1 MRWPSWASSIR
12 TRRTPEL
19 EAGLVVSVEV
29 RVTIGKIPGALLD
42 FNGETRREPTC
53 LALAHSTVTTLVRP
67 DEALQWSRQVAQGNR
82 NGSSRRL
89 PVAGMA
95 SGVAVTQRA
104 PLNGLRREWS
114 RRPSTKRSRGRV
126 IAPTVFAGPMLPLA
140 CGVRGTATQTR

>member
-1 MRWPSWASSIR
+1 MGLVDPHQA
-12 TRRTPEL
+12 TPEP

-42 FNGETRREPTC
+42 FNGETRRKPTC

-89 PVAGMA
+89 PV
-95 SGVAVTQRA
+95 
-104 PLNGLRREWS
+104 S
-114 RRPSTKRSRGRV
+114 RYGDGGRGY
-126 IAPTVFAGPMLPLA
+126 AT
-140 CGVRGTATQTR
+140 GTP

>member
-1 MRWPSWASSIR
+1 MRWPSWASSMR
-12 TRRTPEL
+12 TRRTPEP

-42 FNGETRREPTC
+42 FNGETRRKPTC
-53 LALAHSTVTTLVRP
+53 LALAHSTVTTLDRP

-95 SGVAVTQRA
+95 TGVAVPQ
-104 PLNGLRREWS
+104 P
-114 RRPSTKRSRGRV
+114 
-126 IAPTVFAGPMLPLA
+126 
-140 CGVRGTATQTR
+140 GTP